1 VANQTSER
9 VARLNPK
16 SVLVGIQGG
25 CLFESQLCETLE
37 SNLRA
42 SLTNSISG
50 IQFVNRGD
58 VAQLLKK
65 RGYLSIDV
73 YEESLIRRVASE
85 MGADIVVIENLTWEP
100 RGYELTSKIVK
111 VSGDK
116 EVSTFKINIAR
127 SAQDTDDKPILVKDT
142 ETGVT
147 LVIPRQK
154 TNHSPPLYF
163 PGCLKCPD
171 PAYPEDARKKG
182 LEGVMVFLV
191 TVSDKGEGEQ
201 IALVKTFDA
210 GLTADAVQTL
220 RTWVFKPAIG
230 PDGKAFATRVPV
242 EVTYRLLR

>member
-1 VANQTSER
+1 
-9 VARLNPK
+9 
-16 SVLVGIQGG
+16 VLVGIQGG